1 MNEDKLIGKAHI
13 LIIKDEKGEVTFDWG
28 YNIDD
33 KEIRLND
40 LSMMNSF
47 IDIIKSYAVQDF
59 NERLDKN
66 DKEFSIEKD
75 GVEEDESQ

>member
-1 MNEDKLIGKAHI
+1 MKMPDKLIGKAHI
-13 LIIKDEKGEVTFDWG
+13 LIIKDENGEVKFDWG

-59 NERLDKN
+59 NDRLEKN
-66 DKEFSIEKD
+66 PKEFEVRSD
-75 GVEEDESQ
+75 GTGEDD

>member
-1 MNEDKLIGKAHI
+1 MKMPDKLIGKAHI

-40 LSMMNSF
+40 LAMLNSF

-59 NERLDKN
+59 NDRLEKN
-66 DKEFSIEKD
+66 PKEFEVRSEKE
-75 GVEEDESQ
+75 VEDD